1 MILLFRPSSSSDT
14 FITASSNHLSELM
27 WRALT
32 SWTRLRFVD
41 FFMRDTSSLFKWFNV
56 KVHSWEVGGNKLE
69 TLMNILFT
77 PAESSSLPC
86 FYRFIIN
93 GWLFVLEIWVT
104 VLFSYESKILE
115 TLNWKVVSSAAC
127 LHFSFVTQECL
138 QTVELLCS
146 CYWTIHLVHH
156 FDRYRQQP
164 GILLIFRSHWANW
177 DCVTITQ
184 SDKTLSYS
192 DSAVNIFDYSDRL
205 LIRLPIHS
213 FSPIKH
219 LIPHRRRDTLVLLW
233 YIVTRPLLFTVGLT
247 AVVLFELVSAP
258 GCRNVVWC
266 TLVFIGYI
274 IKKLPPQAAR
284 LLLQQQNCN
293 WNKIIKERSVFWAT
307 LHKTYR
313 WWRKPITM
321 QVERQPVCWH

>member
-1 MILLFRPSSSSDT
+1 M
-14 FITASSNHLSELM
+14 
-27 WRALT
+27 
-32 SWTRLRFVD
+32 
-41 FFMRDTSSLFKWFNV
+41 FFY
-56 KVHSWEVGGNKLE
+56 G
-69 TLMNILFT
+69 
-77 PAESSSLPC
+77 
-86 FYRFIIN
+86 FIIN

-138 QTVELLCS
+138 QTVELLCT

-219 LIPHRRRDTLVLLW
+219 LIPHTEGETLW
-233 YIVTRPLLFTVGLT
+233 YYCGTLWLDLSYLLSGLLPLFCSNL
-247 AVVLFELVSAP
+247 
-258 GCRNVVWC
+258 
-266 TLVFIGYI
+266 
-274 IKKLPPQAAR
+274 
-284 LLLQQQNCN
+284 
-293 WNKIIKERSVFWAT
+293 
-307 LHKTYR
+307 
-313 WWRKPITM
+313 
-321 QVERQPVCWH
+321 